1 MNLGVIEGLKENLK
15 RDNPSKSPQTLTGLE
30 YFSQRGSKLEP
41 KKKTNTTITV
51 HPMLEIKEDSPIS
64 IPNKAFFSASN
75 KTYEKSNI
83 IFYFLKEET

>member
-1 MNLGVIEGLKENLK
+1 MNLDVIEGLKENLK
-15 RDNPSKSPQTLTGLE
+15 RDSLRKYAQTSTDLE
-30 YFSQRGSKLEP
+30 YFSQKGSKLEP
-41 KKKTNTTITV
+41 KKKTITKITV

-83 IFYFLKEET
+83 IFYFLKEEV